1 MSKLPKS
8 VATMTRSVSSGESKG
23 ASSSSAPFRGARMK

>member
-23 ASSSSAPFRGARMK
+23 ESAPSPFRGARMK